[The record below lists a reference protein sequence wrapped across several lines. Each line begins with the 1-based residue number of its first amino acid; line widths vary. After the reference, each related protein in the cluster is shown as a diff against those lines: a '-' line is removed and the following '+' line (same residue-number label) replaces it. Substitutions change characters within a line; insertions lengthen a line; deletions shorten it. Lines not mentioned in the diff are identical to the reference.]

1 MLTRYPFKAAFS
13 KSFRLVSLV
22 RNDWLILYHF
32 IIFAEGFTMYKVTI
46 TIKPEYVKETNVF
59 NDEGMKIL
67 GGSYGFRGNGGGISR
82 CREGVREGL
91 EKIE

>member
-1 MLTRYPFKAAFS
+1 MPSGGR
-13 KSFRLVSLV
+13 
-22 RNDWLILYHF
+22 W
-32 IIFAEGFTMYKVTI
+32 EGG
-46 TIKPEYVKETNVF
+46 
-59 NDEGMKIL
+59 GMKIL